1 MDSIR
6 ENEYKIYREGESYRV
21 APWNY
26 RLNILTMF
34 NIVGG
39 VILTFYQRLKWSY

>member
-6 ENEYKIYREGESYRV
+6 ENGYKIYREGESCRV
-21 APWNY
+21 ATWNH

-34 NIVGG
+34 NIARG
-39 VILTFYQRLKWSY
+39 ISNYSANRQ